1 MQNSFQPFILKK
13 TYSTPNL
20 LKKRTNDQKMKIFLD
35 TAVYEDIEKANQSG
49 LIDGVTTNPSLI
61 LKSGGDPVETIKK
74 ISGDFPFFES
84 ISAEVVADNALEMV
98 DQAQAFKDMQNV
110 TIKVPLTV
118 EGLKAC
124 KLLSQDGFTVNVTLC
139 FSVAQ
144 AILAAKAG
152 ATYISPF
159 VGRVDDNSF
168 DGLELVGDIAKLYRE
183 HMSRTQ
189 VLAASLRN
197 VKDVADCF
205 SVGADVVTMP
215 PAIFGKMYNHILTDK
230 GLQLFQD
237 DWNSIKK
244 D

>member
-1 MQNSFQPFILKK
+1 MQ
-13 TYSTPNL
+13 
-20 LKKRTNDQKMKIFLD
+20 M
-35 TAVYEDIEKANQSG
+35 
-49 LIDGVTTNPSLI
+49 
-61 LKSGGDPVETIKK
+61 VE
-74 ISGDFPFFES
+74 
-84 ISAEVVADNALEMV
+84 
-98 DQAQAFKDMQNV
+98 QAQAFKDMQNV

-124 KLLSQDGFTVNVTLC
+124 KLLSSDGFTVNVTLC

-144 AILAAKAG
+144 AILASKAG

>member
-1 MQNSFQPFILKK
+1 
-13 TYSTPNL
+13 
-20 LKKRTNDQKMKIFLD
+20 MKIFLD
-35 TAVYEDIEKANQSG
+35 TAVFEDIQKFTQTG

-74 ISGDFPFFES
+74 ISGEFPYLES
-84 ISAEVVADNALEMV
+84 ISAEVVAEEAMEMV
-98 DQAQAFKDMQNV
+98 EQAQAFKDMQNV

-124 KLLSQDGFTVNVTLC
+124 KLLTSDLFTVNVTLC

-144 AILAAKAG
+144 AVLAAKAG
-152 ATYISPF
+152 ATYVSPF

-168 DGLELVGDIAKLYRE
+168 EGIGLVKDIANLYKE

-197 VKDVADCF
+197 VKDVAQCF
-205 SVGADVVTMP
+205 SIGADVVTMP
-215 PAIFGKMYNHILTDK
+215 PAIFDKMYNHILTDK

>member
-1 MQNSFQPFILKK
+1 
-13 TYSTPNL
+13 
-20 LKKRTNDQKMKIFLD
+20 MKIFLD
-35 TAVYEDIEKANQSG
+35 TAVFEDIQKFTQTG

-74 ISGDFPFFES
+74 ISGEFPYFES
-84 ISAEVVADNALEMV
+84 ISAEVVAEEAMEMV
-98 DQAQAFKDMQNV
+98 EQAQAFKDMKNV

-124 KLLSQDGFTVNVTLC
+124 KLLTSDLFTVNVTLC

-144 AILAAKAG
+144 AVLAAKAG
-152 ATYISPF
+152 ATYVSPF

-168 DGLELVGDIAKLYRE
+168 EGIGLVKDIANLYKE

-197 VKDVADCF
+197 VKDVAQCY

>member
-1 MQNSFQPFILKK
+1 
-13 TYSTPNL
+13 
-20 LKKRTNDQKMKIFLD
+20 MKIFLD
-35 TAVYEDIEKANQSG
+35 TAVFEDIQKFTQTG

-74 ISGDFPFFES
+74 ISGEFPYFES
-84 ISAEVVADNALEMV
+84 ISAEVVAEEAMEMV
-98 DQAQAFKDMQNV
+98 EQAQAFKDMKNV

-124 KLLSQDGFTVNVTLC
+124 KLLTSDLFTVNVTLC

-144 AILAAKAG
+144 AVLAAKAG
-152 ATYISPF
+152 ATYVSPF

-168 DGLELVGDIAKLYRE
+168 EGIGLVKDIANLYKE

-197 VKDVADCF
+197 VKDVAQCF

>member
-1 MQNSFQPFILKK
+1 
-13 TYSTPNL
+13 
-20 LKKRTNDQKMKIFLD
+20 MKIFLD
-35 TAVYEDIEKANQSG
+35 TAVFEDIDKANQTG

-84 ISAEVVADNALEMV
+84 ISAEVVADDALEMV
-98 DQAQAFKDMQNV
+98 NQAQAFKDLQNV
-110 TIKVPLTV
+110 TIKVPLTIA
-118 EGLKAC
+118 GLQAC
-124 KLLSQDGFTVNVTLC
+124 KLLTQDGFTVNVTLC

-144 AILAAKAG
+144 AILASKAG

-168 DGLELVGDIAKLYRE
+168 DGLGLVRDISKLYRE
-183 HMSRTQ
+183 QLSRTQ

-205 SVGADVVTMP
+205 SLGADVVTMP
-215 PAIFGKMYNHILTDK
+215 PAIFHKMYNHILTDK

>member
-1 MQNSFQPFILKK
+1 
-13 TYSTPNL
+13 
-20 LKKRTNDQKMKIFLD
+20 MKIFLD
-35 TAVYEDIEKANQSG
+35 TAVFEDIQKFTQTG

-74 ISGDFPFFES
+74 ISGEFPYLES
-84 ISAEVVADNALEMV
+84 ISAEVVAEEAMEMV
-98 DQAQAFKDMQNV
+98 EQAQAFKDMKNV

-124 KLLSQDGFTVNVTLC
+124 KLLTSDLFTVNVTLC

-144 AILAAKAG
+144 AVLAAKAG
-152 ATYISPF
+152 ATYVSPF

-168 DGLELVGDIAKLYRE
+168 EGIGLVKDIANLYKE

-197 VKDVADCF
+197 VKDVAQCF
-205 SVGADVVTMP
+205 SIGADVVTMP
-215 PAIFGKMYNHILTDK
+215 PAIFDKMYNHILTDK

>member
-1 MQNSFQPFILKK
+1 
-13 TYSTPNL
+13 
-20 LKKRTNDQKMKIFLD
+20 MKIFLD
-35 TAVYEDIEKANQSG
+35 TAVFEDIQKFTQTG

-74 ISGDFPFFES
+74 ISGEFPYLES
-84 ISAEVVADNALEMV
+84 ISAEVVAEEAMEMV
-98 DQAQAFKDMQNV
+98 EQAQAFKDMKNV

-124 KLLSQDGFTVNVTLC
+124 KLLTSDLFTVNVTLC

-144 AILAAKAG
+144 AVLASKAG

-168 DGLELVGDIAKLYRE
+168 EGIGLVKDIANLYKE

-197 VKDVADCF
+197 VKDVAQCY

>member
-1 MQNSFQPFILKK
+1 
-13 TYSTPNL
+13 
-20 LKKRTNDQKMKIFLD
+20 MKIFLD
-35 TAVYEDIEKANQSG
+35 TAVFEDIQKFTQTG

-74 ISGDFPFFES
+74 ISGEFPYFES
-84 ISAEVVADNALEMV
+84 ISAEVVAEEAMEMV
-98 DQAQAFKDMQNV
+98 EQAQAFKDMKNV

-124 KLLSQDGFTVNVTLC
+124 KLLTSDLFTVNVTLC

-144 AILAAKAG
+144 AVLASKAG

-168 DGLELVGDIAKLYRE
+168 EGIGLVKDIANLYKE

-197 VKDVADCF
+197 VKDVAQCY

>member
-1 MQNSFQPFILKK
+1 
-13 TYSTPNL
+13 
-20 LKKRTNDQKMKIFLD
+20 
-35 TAVYEDIEKANQSG
+35 
-49 LIDGVTTNPSLI
+49 LIDGVTTNPTLI
-61 LKSGGDPVETIKK
+61 LRSGRDQQEVIEEIYQACPNL
-74 ISGDFPFFES
+74 ES
-84 ISAEVVADNALEMV
+84 ISAEVVADTAEEMV
-98 DQAQAFKDMQNV
+98 EQAQPFIDLSDNV
-110 TIKVPLTV
+110 TIKVPCTR

-124 KLLSQDGFTVNVTLC
+124 YELSHDGILTNVTLV
-139 FSVAQ
+139 FSVSQ

>member
-1 MQNSFQPFILKK
+1 
-13 TYSTPNL
+13 
-20 LKKRTNDQKMKIFLD
+20 MKIFLD
-35 TAVYEDIEKANQSG
+35 TAVFEDIQKFTQTG

-74 ISGDFPFFES
+74 ISG
-84 ISAEVVADNALEMV
+84 AMEMV

-124 KLLSQDGFTVNVTLC
+124 KLLTSDLFTVNVTLC

-144 AILAAKAG
+144 AVLAAKAG

-168 DGLELVGDIAKLYRE
+168 EGIGLVKDIANLYKE

-197 VKDVADCF
+197 VKDVAQCY

>member
-1 MQNSFQPFILKK
+1 
-13 TYSTPNL
+13 
-20 LKKRTNDQKMKIFLD
+20 
-35 TAVYEDIEKANQSG
+35 
-49 LIDGVTTNPSLI
+49 
-61 LKSGGDPVETIKK
+61 
-74 ISGDFPFFES
+74 
-84 ISAEVVADNALEMV
+84 MV
-98 DQAQAFKDMQNV
+98 NQAQAFKDLQNV
-110 TIKVPLTV
+110 TIKVPLTIA
-118 EGLKAC
+118 GLQAC
-124 KLLSQDGFTVNVTLC
+124 KLLTQDGFTVNVTLC

-144 AILAAKAG
+144 AILASKAG

-168 DGLELVGDIAKLYRE
+168 DGLGLVRDISKLYRE
-183 HMSRTQ
+183 QLSRTQ

-205 SVGADVVTMP
+205 SLGADVVTMP
-215 PAIFGKMYNHILTDK
+215 PAIFHKMYNHILTDK

>member
-1 MQNSFQPFILKK
+1 
-13 TYSTPNL
+13 
-20 LKKRTNDQKMKIFLD
+20 MKIFLD
-35 TAVYEDIEKANQSG
+35 TAVFEDIQKFTQTG

-74 ISGDFPFFES
+74 ISGEFPYLES
-84 ISAEVVADNALEMV
+84 ISAEVVAEEAMEMV
-98 DQAQAFKDMQNV
+98 EQAQAFKDMKNV

-124 KLLSQDGFTVNVTLC
+124 KLLTSDLFTVNVTLC

-144 AILAAKAG
+144 AVLAAKAG

-168 DGLELVGDIAKLYRE
+168 EGIGLVKDIANLYKE

-197 VKDVADCF
+197 VKDVAQCF

>member
-1 MQNSFQPFILKK
+1 
-13 TYSTPNL
+13 
-20 LKKRTNDQKMKIFLD
+20 MKIFLD
-35 TAVYEDIEKANQSG
+35 TAVFEDIQKFTQTG

-74 ISGDFPFFES
+74 ISGEFPYLES
-84 ISAEVVADNALEMV
+84 ISAEVVAEEAMEMV
-98 DQAQAFKDMQNV
+98 EQAQAFKDMKNV

-124 KLLSQDGFTVNVTLC
+124 KLLTSDLFTVNVTLC

-144 AILAAKAG
+144 AVLAAKAG

-168 DGLELVGDIAKLYRE
+168 EGIGLVKDIANLYKE

-197 VKDVADCF
+197 VKDVAQCF

-215 PAIFGKMYNHILTDK
+215 PSIFDKMYNHILTDK

>member
-1 MQNSFQPFILKK
+1 
-13 TYSTPNL
+13 
-20 LKKRTNDQKMKIFLD
+20 MKIFLD
-35 TAVYEDIEKANQSG
+35 TADFDLINERVQTG

-61 LKSGGDPVETIKK
+61 LKSGGDPVETIKR

-84 ISAEVVADNALEMV
+84 ISAEVVAENALEMV

-124 KLLSQDGFTVNVTLC
+124 KLLSTDGFTVNVTLC

-144 AILAAKAG
+144 AILASKAG

-168 DGLELVGDIAKLYRE
+168 DGLGLVKDIAKLYRE
-183 HMSRTQ
+183 HLSRTQ